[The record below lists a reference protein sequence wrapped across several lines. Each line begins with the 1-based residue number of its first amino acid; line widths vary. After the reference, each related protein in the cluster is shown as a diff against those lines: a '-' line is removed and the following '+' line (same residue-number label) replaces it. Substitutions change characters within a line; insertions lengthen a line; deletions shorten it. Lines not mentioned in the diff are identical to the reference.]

1 MAQDDVYDSSK
12 IKVLKGLD
20 AVRKRPGMYIGDTDD
35 GSGLHHMVFEVVDNA
50 IDEALAGHCDRVV
63 VTIHADESVT
73 VTDNGRGIPVDIH
86 AEEGRSAAEVIMTVL
101 HSGGKFDDSSYKVS
115 GGLHGVGISVVNALS
130 DYLELNIKRDGKLHR
145 QEYRLGEPQA
155 PMVAIGDTNEHGTT
169 LRFKPS
175 AQIFTHISFNYDTLA
190 KRLRELS
197 FLNSGVRIELVDERD
212 EKSEVFQ
219 HEGGLKAFVTYLNR
233 SKTPV
238 HDTVLWF
245 QTRDGNT
252 QVEVAMQWNDS
263 YQESMYCYTNN
274 IPQKDGGTHLAG
286 YRAALTRT
294 LNNYIEKELA
304 SKKEKIQTTGDDSR
318 EGLTAI
324 LSVKLPDP
332 KFSSQ
337 TKDKLVSSEVKGVVE
352 SAVAGRLE
360 EFLLEHPQ
368 EAKAIVN
375 KILEAAY
382 AREAARKAREMT
394 RRKGA
399 LDIAGLPG
407 KLADCQEKDPALSEM
422 FLVEGDSAGGSAKQ
436 GRDRRTQ
443 AILPLKGKILNVEK
457 ARFDKML
464 ASAEVGTLI
473 TALGCGIG
481 RDDFNVDKLRYHRI
495 IIMSVDGN
503 DHVFVKDDRGVRMVR
518 IGQFIDNALA
528 GKTSNGGV
536 DKLSGEGLGE
546 VLCFGLENNA
556 VRFRPIKAVIRHP
569 LEEKLFKVRT
579 AYGRTVRVT
588 SSHSVFVH
596 DQDGIK
602 LKRGADLR
610 LGDRMVAPARIR
622 FPTDAPTKID
632 LLHVL
637 HAVPEAAKQ
646 IWLRGPAV
654 ESWFKDAVRAKCSS
668 NAQMTDPRV
677 EIPAELRT
685 ELAARRRM
693 SGITNEA
700 LCASVGIRQPVTFYA
715 WEKGVTR
722 PTVNHFDAYLQ
733 AIGADRAEVLT
744 RACIAPSRLERVWE
758 TQYKASGRNLV
769 RDQVRLSDLD
779 LQDLDWFSG
788 RDDLQ
793 LTPEHYARNGIPRF
807 LPVDEDLMGLL
818 GFYLAEGSCSDRGGI
833 RLAIGQS
840 NQRLVKEMTEKFSRL
855 FGLPAIGYASDKNC
869 GELKLVNRV
878 AALVWQHVFG
888 FANVDSLTKRI
899 PDLLFNVHES
909 LRLAFLRGYLLGDGT
924 VGKRMIAFAT
934 SSYDIA
940 SGLVYLLSS
949 LGVVPSTSELQPDGV
964 VRQINGGPCETKHV
978 HWQITVGAREDLR
991 LLQPV
996 WQDHPRASHIHE
1008 LLKSTRATVNRRF
1021 EMIGGDLMALPIKSI
1036 EEVPSTTGCVYDF
1049 SVEGDENFVAGMG
1062 GICVHNTDA
1071 DVDGS
1076 HIRTLLLTFFY
1087 RQMPILIERGHI
1099 YIAQPPLYKVKKG
1112 KQETYVK
1119 DDLELNAL
1127 LLNTAVEGAAL
1138 HVNAEAP
1145 PLSGLGL
1152 ESLARKYVEVQS
1164 IVTRWARRYD
1174 GRFLEQLLYVPKLTP
1189 EAFDRVDVLR
1199 DWCRNLEQRLNAL
1212 DDASRRYRVAVDAL
1226 PAGGHRIN
1234 LQRFEH
1240 GLTSEKHVPREF
1252 FDSAE
1257 YLRIAE
1263 LAETLSDLIGPGGFV
1278 QRGDDKLEVTSFKA
1292 AMAWLFEQAKKGQS
1306 IQRYKGLG
1314 EMNASQLWDTTIN
1327 PETRRLMQVRIEDA
1341 VAADDIFT
1349 TLMGDAVEPRRE
1361 FIEKNALNVSNLD
1374 I

>member
-1 MAQDDVYDSSK
+1 
-12 IKVLKGLD
+12 
-20 AVRKRPGMYIGDTDD
+20 MYIGDTDD

-73 VTDNGRGIPVDIH
+73 VSDNGRGIPVDIH

-130 DYLELNIKRDGKLHR
+130 DYLELNIRRDGKLHR

-155 PMVAIGDTNEHGTT
+155 PLAAISDTDEKGTT

-175 AQIFTHISFNYDTLA
+175 SQIFTHISFNYDTLA

-197 FLNSGVRIELVDERD
+197 FLNSGVRIELNDERD
-212 EKSEVFQ
+212 EKTEVFQ
-219 HEGGLKAFVTYLNR
+219 HEGGLKAFVTHLNR
-233 SKTPV
+233 SKTAV
-238 HDTVLWF
+238 HPTVLWF

-304 SKKEKIQTTGDDSR
+304 AKKEKIQTTGDDSR

-368 EAKAIVN
+368 EARAIVN

-495 IIMSVDGN
+495 IIM
-503 DHVFVKDDRGVRMVR
+503 
-518 IGQFIDNALA
+518 
-528 GKTSNGGV
+528 
-536 DKLSGEGLGE
+536 
-546 VLCFGLENNA
+546 
-556 VRFRPIKAVIRHP
+556 
-569 LEEKLFKVRT
+569 
-579 AYGRTVRVT
+579 
-588 SSHSVFVH
+588 
-596 DQDGIK
+596 
-602 LKRGADLR
+602 
-610 LGDRMVAPARIR
+610 
-622 FPTDAPTKID
+622 
-632 LLHVL
+632 
-637 HAVPEAAKQ
+637 
-646 IWLRGPAV
+646 
-654 ESWFKDAVRAKCSS
+654 
-668 NAQMTDPRV
+668 
-677 EIPAELRT
+677 
-685 ELAARRRM
+685 
-693 SGITNEA
+693 
-700 LCASVGIRQPVTFYA
+700 
-715 WEKGVTR
+715 
-722 PTVNHFDAYLQ
+722 
-733 AIGADRAEVLT
+733 
-744 RACIAPSRLERVWE
+744 
-758 TQYKASGRNLV
+758 
-769 RDQVRLSDLD
+769 
-779 LQDLDWFSG
+779 
-788 RDDLQ
+788 
-793 LTPEHYARNGIPRF
+793 
-807 LPVDEDLMGLL
+807 
-818 GFYLAEGSCSDRGGI
+818 
-833 RLAIGQS
+833 
-840 NQRLVKEMTEKFSRL
+840 
-855 FGLPAIGYASDKNC
+855 
-869 GELKLVNRV
+869 
-878 AALVWQHVFG
+878 
-888 FANVDSLTKRI
+888 
-899 PDLLFNVHES
+899 
-909 LRLAFLRGYLLGDGT
+909 
-924 VGKRMIAFAT
+924 
-934 SSYDIA
+934 
-940 SGLVYLLSS
+940 
-949 LGVVPSTSELQPDGV
+949 
-964 VRQINGGPCETKHV
+964 
-978 HWQITVGAREDLR
+978 
-991 LLQPV
+991 
-996 WQDHPRASHIHE
+996 
-1008 LLKSTRATVNRRF
+1008 
-1021 EMIGGDLMALPIKSI
+1021 
-1036 EEVPSTTGCVYDF
+1036 
-1049 SVEGDENFVAGMG
+1049 
-1062 GICVHNTDA
+1062 TDA

-1087 RQMPILIERGHI
+1087 RQMPILIERGHV

-1127 LLNTAVEGAAL
+1127 LLSTAVDGAAL
-1138 HVNAEAP
+1138 HVSADAP
-1145 PLSGLGL
+1145 PMSGLGL
-1152 ESLARKYVEVQS
+1152 ESLARKYVEVQA
-1164 IVTRWARRYD
+1164 IVRRWARRYD
-1174 GRFLEQLLYVPKLTP
+1174 ERFLEQLLYVPVLTT
-1189 EAFDRVDVLR
+1189 ESFDRIDTLR
-1199 DWCRNLEQRLNAL
+1199 DWCRNLEHRLNSL
-1212 DDASRRYRVAVDAL
+1212 DDVSRRYRVTVETMA
-1226 PAGGHRIN
+1226 AGGHRVN

-1240 GLTSEKHVPREF
+1240 GLSSEKHIPREF
-1252 FDSAE
+1252 FESAE

-1263 LAETLSDLIGPGGFV
+1263 LAQTLSDLMGPGAYI
-1278 QRGDDKLEVTSFKA
+1278 QRGDDRREVASFKV
-1292 AMAWLFEQAKKGQS
+1292 AMNWLFEQAKKGQS

-1327 PETRRLMQVRIEDA
+1327 PETRRLMQVRIEDV

-1361 FIEKNALNVSNLD
+1361 FIEKNALQVSNLD
-1374 I
+1374 V

>member
-1 MAQDDVYDSSK
+1 MAGLTAGSIMSDNDVYDSSK

-73 VTDNGRGIPVDIH
+73 VSDNGRGIPVDIH

-101 HSGGKFDDSSYKVS
+101 HSGGKFDDTSYKVS

-130 DYLELNIKRDGKLHR
+130 DYLELIIRRDGKVHR

-155 PMVAIGDTNEHGTT
+155 PLAAIGDTDEKGTT

-175 AQIFTHISFNYDTLA
+175 SQIFTHISFNYDTLA

-197 FLNSGVRIELVDERD
+197 FLNSGVRIELHDERD

-219 HEGGLKAFVTYLNR
+219 HVGGLKAFVNHLNR

-238 HDTVLWF
+238 HPTVLWF

-304 SKKEKIQTTGDDSR
+304 AKKEKIQTTGDDSR

-352 SAVAGRLE
+352 SAVAARLE

-368 EAKAIVN
+368 EARAIVN

-495 IIMSVDGN
+495 IIM
-503 DHVFVKDDRGVRMVR
+503 
-518 IGQFIDNALA
+518 
-528 GKTSNGGV
+528 
-536 DKLSGEGLGE
+536 
-546 VLCFGLENNA
+546 
-556 VRFRPIKAVIRHP
+556 
-569 LEEKLFKVRT
+569 
-579 AYGRTVRVT
+579 
-588 SSHSVFVH
+588 
-596 DQDGIK
+596 
-602 LKRGADLR
+602 
-610 LGDRMVAPARIR
+610 
-622 FPTDAPTKID
+622 
-632 LLHVL
+632 
-637 HAVPEAAKQ
+637 
-646 IWLRGPAV
+646 
-654 ESWFKDAVRAKCSS
+654 
-668 NAQMTDPRV
+668 
-677 EIPAELRT
+677 
-685 ELAARRRM
+685 
-693 SGITNEA
+693 
-700 LCASVGIRQPVTFYA
+700 
-715 WEKGVTR
+715 
-722 PTVNHFDAYLQ
+722 
-733 AIGADRAEVLT
+733 
-744 RACIAPSRLERVWE
+744 
-758 TQYKASGRNLV
+758 
-769 RDQVRLSDLD
+769 
-779 LQDLDWFSG
+779 
-788 RDDLQ
+788 
-793 LTPEHYARNGIPRF
+793 
-807 LPVDEDLMGLL
+807 
-818 GFYLAEGSCSDRGGI
+818 
-833 RLAIGQS
+833 
-840 NQRLVKEMTEKFSRL
+840 
-855 FGLPAIGYASDKNC
+855 
-869 GELKLVNRV
+869 
-878 AALVWQHVFG
+878 
-888 FANVDSLTKRI
+888 
-899 PDLLFNVHES
+899 
-909 LRLAFLRGYLLGDGT
+909 
-924 VGKRMIAFAT
+924 
-934 SSYDIA
+934 
-940 SGLVYLLSS
+940 
-949 LGVVPSTSELQPDGV
+949 
-964 VRQINGGPCETKHV
+964 
-978 HWQITVGAREDLR
+978 
-991 LLQPV
+991 
-996 WQDHPRASHIHE
+996 
-1008 LLKSTRATVNRRF
+1008 
-1021 EMIGGDLMALPIKSI
+1021 
-1036 EEVPSTTGCVYDF
+1036 
-1049 SVEGDENFVAGMG
+1049 
-1062 GICVHNTDA
+1062 TDA

-1127 LLNTAVEGAAL
+1127 LLNAAL
-1138 HVNAEAP
+1138 DDARLYVNSQAP
-1145 PLSGLGL
+1145 PLAGSGL
-1152 ESLARKYVEVQS
+1152 ETLARKYMEVQS
-1164 IVTRWARRYD
+1164 IIQRWSRRYD
-1174 GRFLEQLLYVPKLTP
+1174 DRLLEQLIYMPQVTP
-1189 EAFDRVDVLR
+1189 ANFDRAEWLAGWAQELNR
-1199 DWCRNLEQRLNAL
+1199 RLNSL
-1212 DDASRRYRVAVDAL
+1212 DDVSRRYRLAVESMAG
-1226 PAGGHRIN
+1226 GGHRVN

-1240 GLTSEKHVPREF
+1240 GLSSEKHIPREF
-1252 FDSAE
+1252 FESAE

-1263 LAETLSDLIGPGGFV
+1263 LAQTLSDLMGPGAFI
-1278 QRGDDKLEVTSFKA
+1278 QRGEDRQEVASFKV
-1292 AMAWLFEQAKKGQS
+1292 AMNWLFEQAKKGQS

-1327 PETRRLMQVRIEDA
+1327 PDTRRLMQVRIEDV

-1361 FIEKNALNVSNLD
+1361 FIEKNALQVSNLD
-1374 I
+1374 V